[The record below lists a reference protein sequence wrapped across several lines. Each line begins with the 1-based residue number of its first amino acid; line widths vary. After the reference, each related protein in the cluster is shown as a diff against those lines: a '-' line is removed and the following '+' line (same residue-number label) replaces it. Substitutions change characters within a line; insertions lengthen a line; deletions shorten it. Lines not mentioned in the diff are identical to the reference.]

1 MERRLQGERD
11 KARTL
16 GGRVQQLE
24 ADARATQDHVQL
36 LTTREKEIVEK
47 SREQIQN
54 QQQTITLLVSEK
66 ASLTASLDR
75 LEELELRM
83 CAQFIF
89 NNYGSHF
96 VWQRRARRRISF
108 KMNGISLRIWISRC
122 NRWKRSFGRQ
132 QRDTENR
139 YVLNMYMGLNNIKFS
154 CAVL

>member
-24 ADARATQDHVQL
+24 ADARSTQEHIQL
-36 LTTREKEIVEK
+36 LTTREKEVVEK

-66 ASLTASLDR
+66 ASLTATLDH

-83 CAQFIF
+83 CAQFLL
-89 NNYGSHF
+89 NNYGSHL
-96 VWQRRARRRISF
+96 I
-108 KMNGISLRIWISRC
+108 
-122 NRWKRSFGRQ
+122 SFGRGT
-132 QRDTENR
+132 REGESPSR
-139 YVLNMYMGLNNIKFS
+139 
-154 CAVL
+154 